1 MKITVTTRTS
11 YNRNLVTTTVMA
23 TTELGTELLSKTSD
37 ADRDQDWGD
46 AHEEVET
53 VEYATVQKFL
63 AQGYDGAQR
72 AMHILPDEEVAPI
85 IAQRRSELAAALA
98 AKKKVCKCT
107 VDNSCWRF
115 KRGPGWV
122 PTTFDDWLLNK

>member
-1 MKITVTTRTS
+1 MKVKVTTTTYYSHDR
-11 YNRNLVTTTVMA
+11 VTTTVMA

-46 AHEEVET
+46 EHEEVEIM
-53 VEYATVQKFL
+53 EYATVQEFL

-72 AMHILPDEEVAPI
+72 AMHILPDDEVASI

-107 VDNSCWRF
+107 ADNSCWRCR
-115 KRGPGWV
+115 RGPGWV
-122 PTTFDDWLLNK
+122 PTTFEDWMLTK